1 MLRGGDQRYSPTPL
15 SVRQT
20 SSISHNFINMS
31 TAVKPMADT
40 PSVNKK
46 EKQNPVRLTWIQF
59 DTALDT
65 L

>member
-1 MLRGGDQRYSPTPL
+1 MVVVSDTHPLRYVSE
-15 SVRQT
+15 T
-20 SSISHNFINMS
+20 SSVLHNFINMS

-40 PSVNKK
+40 PSVNKE

-59 DTALDT
+59 DTALAT